1 MDIFHYLLL
10 SPGWGKDVFGKEG
23 KYQAILK
30 KIELPI
36 VPFAK
41 CQDSLR
47 KTRLGKPFVLDSSF
61 ICAGGEPGRDACKGE
76 INYFLI
82 NIKSQLIF

>member
-1 MDIFHYLLL
+1 MDMFHYLLF
-10 SPGWGKDVFGKEG
+10 SPGWGKDVFGEEG

-47 KTRLGKPFVLDSSF
+47 KTRLGKRFVLHNSF
-61 ICAGGEPGRDACKGE
+61 ICAGGELRNACTGETRSFKGK
-76 INYFLI
+76 LI
-82 NIKSQLIF
+82 ILLKPI